1 LGPPRFE
8 AGTATADAGIAEA
21 AAATLGVLAAFVAG
35 FANAFPRVIG
45 TIVAGA
51 AEAWGGELNGF
62 TADVGA
68 A

>member
-1 LGPPRFE
+1 LE
-8 AGTATADAGIAEA
+8 AGTATADTGIAEA
-21 AAATLGVLAAFVAG
+21 AAATLGVLAFVVG

-51 AEAWGGELNGF
+51 AEGWGGELNGF
-62 TADVGA
+62 TADAGA

>member
-1 LGPPRFE
+1 
-8 AGTATADAGIAEA
+8 
-21 AAATLGVLAAFVAG
+21 LAAFVAG

-51 AEAWGGELNGF
+51 AESWGGELNGF